1 MQAKVKK
8 LIFIAILLTGC
19 IITSLIS
26 TNDKEKTLPGS
37 SLPQS
42 AQGAVASKAAQV
54 KTVRVQVSGAVL
66 EVTGIVRRLPGNRI
80 ALGTGQRKNK

>member
-42 AQGAVASKAAQV
+42 AQGAVASKQ
-54 KTVRVQVSGAVL
+54 
-66 EVTGIVRRLPGNRI
+66 RR
-80 ALGTGQRKNK
+80 

>member
-1 MQAKVKK
+1 MQAKSKK
-8 LIFIAILLTGC
+8 LIFIAVLLAGC

-26 TNDKEKTLPGS
+26 TNDKAKTLPVS

-42 AQGAVASKAAQV
+42 AQGAVTSKAVQA

-66 EVTGIVRRLPGNRI
+66 EPGIYDVPPAAEWKRPLLLP
-80 ALGTGQRKNK
+80 AA